1 MHNFFQMF
9 VKITGWLPQLIC
21 FRTRIRCEDKTAQT
35 RFIHGPAIIVSNH
48 TSVYDFAA
56 MLFVFP
62 TRVLRYQMAEVLFQ
76 KKGLGRFLRWM
87 GGIYLNRYNHQYDY
101 METSLE
107 VLRKGGVVGI
117 FPEGRLPREGE
128 TPPLEFQPGAA
139 FLSLTS
145 GVKIIPVWVNGSYFR
160 RKRACAVIGT
170 PLFPEDYAD
179 PLLTEKERI
188 TAYTRALRE
197 KIIRL
202 KELSHE

>member
-1 MHNFFQMF
+1 MHSFFQMF
-9 VKITGWLPQLIC
+9 VRITGWIPQWIC
-21 FRTRIRCEDKTAQT
+21 FRTRLRYEDKAVQN

-62 TRVLRYQMAEVLFQ
+62 TRVLRYQMAEVLFK
-76 KKGLGRFLRWM
+76 KKGLGPFLKLM
-87 GGIYLNRYNHQYDY
+87 GGIYLDRYNHQYGY

-107 VLRKGGVVGI
+107 VLRKGGIVGI
-117 FPEGRLPREGE
+117 FPEGRLPRKGE
-128 TPPLEFQPGAA
+128 TPPLSFQPGAA

-145 GVKIIPVWVNGSYFR
+145 GVNIIPVWVNGSYFH

-170 PLFPEDYAD
+170 PLSPGDYSD
-179 PLLTEKERI
+179 LPLTEKEKI
-188 TAYTRALRE
+188 TEYTRALRE
-197 KIIRL
+197 KIIQL